1 MVDSANQRKKIMT
14 TRPHLDTERPLHAQ
28 VQVFALDQ
36 IATATWAET
45 AGVVGHNAI
54 TLRKAAGLT
63 LVLLT
68 MHAGSQLQEHDAA
81 APIAFHVISGRIR
94 FTTDDKAVE
103 LGPQMVLT
111 LDGGIKHRVDALED
125 AVCLLI
131 LGGAADDTHPGR

>member
-1 MVDSANQRKKIMT
+1 MT

-28 VQVFALDQ
+28 LQAFALDQ
-36 IATATWAET
+36 IATETWAET
-45 AGVVGHNAI
+45 AGAVGQNAI

-68 MHAGSQLQEHDAA
+68 MHAGSQLQEHGAA
-81 APIAFHVISGRIR
+81 APIAFYVISGRVC
-94 FTTDDKAVE
+94 FTSADKAVE

-125 AVCLLI
+125 SVCLLT
-131 LGGAADDTHPGR
+131 LGGAADDTKPDR

>member
-1 MVDSANQRKKIMT
+1 MT

-28 VQVFALDQ
+28 LQVFALDQ
-36 IATATWAET
+36 IATETWAET
-45 AGVVGHNAI
+45 AGAVGQNAI

-68 MHAGSQLQEHDAA
+68 MHAGSQLQKHGAA
-81 APIAFHVISGRIR
+81 TPIAFYVINGRVR
-94 FTTDDKAVE
+94 FITDDKAVE

-125 AVCLLI
+125 AVCVLT
-131 LGGAADDTHPGR
+131 LGGAADNTNPGR